1 MTSMARRGGLTALA
15 STLLLTAA
23 ATTFT
28 RAADPVVQRVSID
41 SGSGRDLSSVSGN
54 GTHVVF
60 VGRGAGNQG
69 IWLRDTA
76 LNQNFRLTTGNDVN
90 PTISGD
96 GNKVAFVR
104 VGTTRAVWLM
114 DITTPATPGTPAQV
128 DRANGVDGAFSNGSS
143 DFPALNE
150 TGSLV
155 VFQSTATNLTPAT
168 PLPTTGGASK
178 VYVRSIANG
187 TTTMVST
194 DANGVALAGAATRPD
209 ISHNGT
215 TVAFAS
221 EQALVAPP
229 AGTSTFQQV
238 YVKTLALPLAT
249 GAVRAASVATGT
261 GITGN
266 GPSAVSSAPTLS
278 NDGTKVAFD
287 STASNLVALDTNG
300 ATDAFVH
307 DFTADS
313 TVRISERSPISNQ
326 TGAYLAVPG
335 RRLLDTRTGND
346 PLGPGASR
354 TIMIKGL
361 ADVPAT
367 ATSVVL
373 NVTAVQPT
381 ADGYLTVYPTGVTRP
396 TASSLTVRKLVTA
409 GNAVTAK
416 LGADGSVSIYN
427 ANGLS
432 NVVVDLLGVYDG
444 AKVVSNPLG
453 EPTNGG
459 GGFTP
464 TVPTRIL
471 DTRTVSGGAITADKA
486 VAVKVKGL
494 AGVPDTATAVVLKLV
509 AVQPTADGYLT
520 VYPVGEARPVL
531 SNLNFQAGSTTS
543 NSVVAELN
551 AGQDSVNVYNANGT
565 TNVVIDVAGYWD
577 STARNGGFTPIT
589 PSRAYDSRTTTALG
603 AGGSVDISVLK
614 VGDVPL
620 DNVQAVALNVTAVNP
635 TADGYLTVYPTGRTR
650 PLASAINNKTGL
662 VRSAQVIVPVGANGK
677 VTVYN
682 ANGSTNVVVD
692 VVGWWSGVQVS
703 DGGSAPAI
711 SGDGTAAAFQ
721 SSDLLTTLDTNGTGD
736 VFLRTIGTLTT
747 ARMSVAV
754 TGGTEATGTR
764 IDSDTGLVVPQVN
777 GADAMIGDCPQYV
790 AFSSNGDLAK
800 DKPLISGVLST
811 EWAVFRADRGP
822 VPPCVA

>member
-1 MTSMARRGGLTALA
+1 MTSMARRGGLMALA

-41 SGSGRDLSSVSGN
+41 SGSGRDLSSVSGD

-60 VGRGAGNQG
+60 VGRGTGNQG
-69 IWLRDTA
+69 IWLRDTN

-114 DITTPATPGTPAQV
+114 DITNPAAPGTPAQV

-143 DFPALNE
+143 DYPALDQD
-150 TGSLV
+150 GSLV

-168 PLPTTGGASK
+168 PLPTSGGASK
-178 VYVRSIANG
+178 VYLRDVTAG
-187 TTTMVST
+187 TTVMMST
-194 DANGVALAGAATRPD
+194 DATGVALAGAATRPD
-209 ISHNGT
+209 ISHDGT
-215 TVAFAS
+215 VVAFAS

-229 AGTSTFQQV
+229 AGTSTYQQV
-238 YVKTLALPLAT
+238 YVKTVAS
-249 GAVRAASVATGT
+249 GAVRAASVITGT
-261 GITGN
+261 ATTGN

-307 DFTADS
+307 DFTANS
-313 TVRISERSPISNQ
+313 TVRVSERSPIADQ
-326 TGAYLAVPG
+326 AGAYLAVPG

-346 PLGPGASR
+346 PLGPGATRS
-354 TIMIKGL
+354 IMIKGL
-361 ADVPAT
+361 ADIPST

-416 LGADGSVSIYN
+416 IGADGSVSLYN

-432 NVVVDLLGVYDG
+432 NVVVDLMGVYDG
-444 AKVVSNPLG
+444 AKIVSAALPPSG
-453 EPTNGG
+453 AGG

-471 DTRTVSGGAITADKA
+471 DTRTITGGAITADKA

-520 VYPVGEARPVL
+520 VYPVGETRPVL
-531 SNLNFQAGSTTS
+531 SNLNFQAGQTTS

-551 AGQDSVNVYNANGT
+551 TGQDSVNVYNANGT

-589 PSRAYDSRTTTALG
+589 PSRAYDSRTTSALG
-603 AGGSVDISVLK
+603 AGGSVDIRILK

-620 DNVQAVALNVTAVNP
+620 DNVQAVALNITAVNP

-650 PLASAINNKTGL
+650 PLASALNNKAGL
-662 VRSAQVIVPVGANGK
+662 VRSAQVIVPVGVNGN

-711 SGDGTAAAFQ
+711 SGDGTAVAFQ
-721 SSDLLTTLDTNGTGD
+721 SNDLLTTLDTNGTSD
-736 VFLRTIGTLTT
+736 VFLRTIGALTT

-764 IDSDTGLVVPQVN
+764 VDSDTGLTVPQAN
-777 GADAMIGDCPQYV
+777 GADAMLGDSSRYV
-790 AFSSNGDLAK
+790 VFSSNGDLAK
-800 DKPLISGVLST
+800 DKPLVSGVLST
-811 EWAVFRADRGP
+811 EWAVFRADRGLP
-822 VPPCVA
+822 A